1 MCCCDLFVRKTKL
14 KTVFAASE
22 SKLNRVIKMV
32 KTTMEEVGLEWNPK
46 KCAVVHVRRVVN
58 VSDNSGMI
66 LDGTVRIAG
75 FEVGKQY
82 KFLDVLQSVMKE
94 DKLVLV
100 CAAKEYLRRISVIRT
115 SPLSDYNRV
124 TASNQFAVPMLG
136 YLM

>member
-1 MCCCDLFVRKTKL
+1 MSVSVRL
-14 KTVFAASE
+14 KTVFAASK
-22 SKLNRVIKMV
+22 SKLNRVMNMV
-32 KTTMEEVGLEWNPK
+32 KTTMEDVGLEWNPK
-46 KCAVVHVRRVVN
+46 KCAVVHVRRVVH

-66 LDGTVRIAG
+66 LDSTVRIAG

-82 KFLDVLQSVMKE
+82 KFLGVLQSVMQE

-136 YLM
+136 YLT

>member
-1 MCCCDLFVRKTKL
+1 
-14 KTVFAASE
+14 
-22 SKLNRVIKMV
+22 
-32 KTTMEEVGLEWNPK
+32 MEEVGLEWNPK